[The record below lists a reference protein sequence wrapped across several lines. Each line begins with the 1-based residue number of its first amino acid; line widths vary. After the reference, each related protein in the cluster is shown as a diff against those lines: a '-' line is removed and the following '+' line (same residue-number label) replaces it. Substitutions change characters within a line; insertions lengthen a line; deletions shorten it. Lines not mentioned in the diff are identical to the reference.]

1 MKKLELK
8 EMEHLLAGANQA
20 NNKLDLMPEG
30 GNGGVG
36 TNCAFSVAGALI
48 FGTGG
53 IIAAATGG
61 VGGIAFAMAGSY
73 FGWGMA
79 AYSCS

>member
-1 MKKLELK
+1 MKKLELNQ
-8 EMEHLLAGANQA
+8 MENL
-20 NNKLDLMPEG
+20 EG
-30 GNGGVG
+30 GRKISANCGVSLG
-36 TNCAFSVAGALI
+36 GALV
-48 FGTGG
+48 FGTGA

-79 AYSCS
+79 AWSCS